1 MTADGHERRI
11 ATYMVEVRRHE
22 TPVCEDVRASAY
34 VSQNF
39 RTRIELEAF
48 IHLTQLGQSE
58 ALMFGYRG
66 WRRQWGDARKCGG
79 ALVWQLNDCWPT
91 TSWAICDYYLRKK
104 PSYYALARVLAPLA
118 IGVQRGESREGV
130 QDKSEILTAHSTS
143 RLVCGACQT
152 EQS

>member
-1 MTADGHERRI
+1 MSVLQKYELITEFHQL
-11 ATYMVEVRRHE
+11 MVMNGVSPPTWSRYVDLGCLEHIL
-22 TPVCEDVRASAY
+22 TLAY
-34 VSQNF
+34 VFQNF
-39 RTRIELEAF
+39 RTRTELEAF

-118 IGVQRGESREGV
+118 VGVQRGEFSV
-130 QDKSEILTAHSTS
+130 KISW
-143 RLVCGACQT
+143 T
-152 EQS
+152 ENFSDYY